1 LLKVIALVVPLSLD
15 TFAVCAALGVS
26 GLSPA
31 ERRRISVLFPLL
43 EGTAPLVGLGLG
55 AALGSAIGAAAD
67 YVAIGVLAVLGAAMA
82 LESGE
87 EAERAGRIASAR
99 GAAIVLLALTS
110 AIDELTI
117 GFAIGL
123 LGLPLVPVLALIV
136 AQSIAVTQLGMRLG
150 ARIAPRLRD
159 AGERAAGLAL
169 LLIAAALVVEK
180 LV

>member
-1 LLKVIALVVPLSLD
+1 MLKVIALVVPLSLD
-15 TFAVCAALGVS
+15 TFAVCAALGIG

-55 AALGSAIGAAAD
+55 AALGAAVGGAAD
-67 YVAIGVLAVLGAAMA
+67 YLAVAVLAVLGVAMA
-82 LESGE
+82 LEGGD

-99 GAAIVLLALTS
+99 GAAIIALALTS

-150 ARIAPRLRD
+150 ARVGPRLRA
-159 AGERAAGLAL
+159 AGGRAAGLAL
-169 LLIAAALVVEK
+169 VTIAAVLLIAK
-180 LV
+180 LA